1 MEKVTFQV
9 RKAVME
15 DIPEI
20 QKVSKEAF
28 GIYAESAGI
37 AEIVGPL
44 EEIHEYL
51 KRELEN
57 KLVLVALLDGVIVE
71 SVRVEINPDKTAYL
85 SRFDVAGKYQGKRIG
100 KILMDAVDKF
110 MVEYG
115 VRSLYLHTASRMF
128 SLVRFYY
135 GRGFFIESTTKDR
148 GYIRA
153 LLCKEYKTEEVQ
165 NFLTTKCEHQAV
177 I

>member
-1 MEKVTFQV
+1 MKKVTFQV

-28 GIYAESAGI
+28 AIYAENAGI
-37 AEIVGPL
+37 AGIVGSL
-44 EEIHEYL
+44 EETCEYL
-51 KRELEN
+51 KRELES
-57 KLVLVALLDGVIVE
+57 KLVLVALLDGVVVG
-71 SVRVEINPDKTAYL
+71 SVRVEINSDKMAYL
-85 SRFDVAGKYQGKRIG
+85 SRFGVAGECQGKGIG
-100 KILMDAVDKF
+100 KILMDAVD
-110 MVEYG
+110 EYMAESE
-115 VRSLYLHTASRMF
+115 VRNLYLHTASRMF

-153 LLCKEYKTEEVQ
+153 LLCKEYIAEKVED
-165 NFLTTKCEHQAV
+165 FLMAECEHKAV
-177 I
+177 V